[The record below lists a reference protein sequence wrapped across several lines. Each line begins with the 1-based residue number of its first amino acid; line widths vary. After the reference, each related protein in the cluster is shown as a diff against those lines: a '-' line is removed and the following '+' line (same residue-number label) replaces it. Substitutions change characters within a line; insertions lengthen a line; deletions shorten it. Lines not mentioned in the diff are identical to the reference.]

1 MRSSSSFI
9 DIIDQTISDGVAKNL
24 LHLYNDDECFDGNT
38 ITFNNRKL
46 INFGSCSYLGLE
58 FDNRLKESAKTA
70 IDHFG
75 TQFSASRAYIS
86 LGLYQKLESLFD
98 MLFSAHCVIA
108 PTTTLAHMANLP
120 ILIDD
125 RDAVILD
132 QQVHNSVQMATSIL
146 KARGVYTELLPHN
159 CMDKLEERIMSLR
172 SKYQKIWYLADGIY
186 SMYGDCC
193 NMEAITRMLNNYAC
207 FNFYVDDAHGMSI
220 YGENGRGFVLSNNAI
235 HPKMIV
241 ATSLAKAFATGGAVT
256 VFPSKEM
263 ARKVRTC
270 GGPLITSGPL
280 QPANLGAAIAAAS
293 IHLSPEI
300 HILQQELF
308 EKISY
313 TYELLKSYGLPVI
326 SKHLSSI
333 FFIGVSLPKLGY
345 NLAGK
350 MLQAGHYVNLG
361 IFPAVPLKNTGIRF
375 TITRLHSKE
384 QIKQMVGDMAAL
396 FPVALKEENMELQHV
411 YQAFDIH
418 NIEENN
424 LDLTKQN
431 ISSPQKI
438 RFKKYNTITQVDRVV
453 WDNIFSDRGNFD
465 YDCLTLLESVF
476 SNSNEPENNW
486 LFDYIIIKDQNG
498 EIIVA
503 TYLTTTI
510 WKDDMLSAGD
520 VSAVVEAIRKDNP
533 YYLTSKVI
541 STGSLLT
548 EGEHLYVN
556 KTSFLWKEAILLLLD
571 LVAQLQDDYK
581 ANSII
586 IRDFHGIDQE
596 LDTLLKDNGFF
607 RMPMPDTHVIESTG
621 WQSKEA
627 YYNGLSKRSR
637 QHFREDIRKHE
648 DKYEIEIIKKASSE
662 IISHWYQ
669 LYLNVK
675 QHSLDL
681 NTFTLPQKLFL
692 HISENTRW
700 ETIIL
705 RLKEPFNRKGD
716 NLVAVVW
723 CYKTHNNYI
732 PLIIGLNYTYNKQYK
747 IYRQALYRIIMRAN
761 EFASK
766 KVFMGFAATTEKR
779 KLGAKAISTYAYM
792 QYKNGYNLEVL
803 SGLKTARK
811 IITA

>member
-1 MRSSSSFI
+1 MRSFSSFI
-9 DIIDQTISDGVAKNL
+9 DIIDQTISDGVARNL
-24 LHLYNDDECFDGNT
+24 LHLYNDDDCFDGNT
-38 ITFNNRKL
+38 ITLNHRNL

-58 FDNRLKESAKTA
+58 FDDRLRESAKTA

-108 PTTTLAHMANLP
+108 PTTTLAHIANLP
-120 ILIDD
+120 VLIDD
-125 RDAVILD
+125 KDAIVLD
-132 QQVHNSVQMATSIL
+132 QQVHNSVQMATAIL

-159 CMDKLEERIMSLR
+159 RMDILEERINALK

-193 NMEAITRMLNNYAC
+193 NVEAIIRMLDNYPC
-207 FNFYVDDAHGMSI
+207 FHFYADDAHGMSI
-220 YGENGRGFVLSNNAI
+220 YGEYGRGFVLSENAI

-256 VFPSKEM
+256 IFPSKEI

-308 EKISY
+308 EKIRY
-313 TYELLKSYGLPVI
+313 TYELLRSYGLPVI
-326 SKHLSSI
+326 SGNLSAI

-350 MLQAGHYVNLG
+350 MLQKGHYVNLG

-384 QIKQMVGDMAAL
+384 QIKQMVRDMAAL
-396 FPVALKEENMELQHV
+396 FPVALKEENMQLQQV
-411 YQAFDIH
+411 YEAFDIH
-418 NIEENN
+418 NIEENTIAV
-424 LDLTKQN
+424 TKQHV
-431 ISSPQKI
+431 SLPQKLTI
-438 RFKKYNTITQVDRVV
+438 KKYNTISQVDAAI
-453 WDNIFSDRGNFD
+453 WDHIFSDKGNFD
-465 YDCLTLLESVF
+465 HDCLTLLESVF
-476 SNSNEPENNW
+476 SNNDDPENNW
-486 LFDYIIIKDQNG
+486 LFDYIIIKDLHG

-510 WKDDMLSAGD
+510 WKDDMLSTGD
-520 VSAVVEAIRKDNP
+520 ISEVVEEIRRDNP

-548 EGEHLYVN
+548 EGEHLFIN
-556 KTSFLWKEAILLLLD
+556 KTSPLWKEAMLLLLD
-571 LVAQLQDDYK
+571 QVAQLQDDYK

-586 IRDFHGIDQE
+586 LRDFHCIDQE
-596 LDTLLKDNGFF
+596 LDLLLKENGFF
-607 RMPMPDTHVIESTG
+607 RMPMPDTHVIELTG
-621 WQSKEA
+621 WQSKEV

-648 DKYEIEIIKKASSE
+648 DKYEIKVVQQVSPE
-662 IISHWYQ
+662 IISQWYQ

-675 QHSLDL
+675 KHSLDL
-681 NTFTLPQKLFL
+681 NTFTLPEKLFK

-700 ETIIL
+700 ETITL
-705 RLKEPFNRKGD
+705 RLKEPYNQK
-716 NLVAVVW
+716 NVNPVAVIW
-723 CYKTHNNYI
+723 CYQSINNYI

-747 IYRQALYRIIMRAN
+747 IYRQALYQIIKRAN
-761 EFASK
+761 ELGSK
-766 KVFMGFAATTEKR
+766 KILMGFAATTEKR
-779 KLGAKAISTYAYM
+779 KLGAKVVSTYAYV
-792 QYKNGYNLEVL
+792 QYKDGYNLEVL
-803 SGLKTARK
+803 SGLYTARK
-811 IITA
+811 IITT